1 MSIRSNANREDIEGK
16 LSPEVEAQRSLVADP
31 ATDAKELLAA
41 ENDPILATAGENA
54 EQVDDDAEPQ

>member
-31 ATDAKELLAA
+31 ATDPKELLAK